1 VSFLSTI
8 HLPFLL
14 TINPNFHS
22 SIGEQEVLHVA
33 LNRPGD
39 TVLQLSLIAKSKIVL
54 T

>member
-1 VSFLSTI
+1 
-8 HLPFLL
+8 L
-14 TINPNFHS
+14 TINPNFHI

-39 TVLQLSLIAKSKIVL
+39 TVLQLSLITKSKLVL